1 MARNKKAAS
10 KESQEDK
17 QPANGRA
24 SPSAAAATATAT
36 ATSASGPAST
46 PATAAIP
53 ISTPTPSSIPSPTI
67 PPTIS
72 NTAPKK
78 TGKSKAPAPQPQ
90 SSSALII
97 CRNKHWRYISSFH
110 GPWLQL
116 PPEILE
122 TLANMNYNTPRPR
135 PIDPAVFF
143 DLVKIRRLVDE
154 ATNLAVRAASGVAS
168 IAQQNGSNSPY
179 QAAAFGLGFGFGP
192 GGHTKLSRE
201 RKHRMREQATQK
213 LARAYHL
220 DEIAC
225 SVATMQSASPLE
237 EVASLVLQRS
247 PQDAEAKYVHFFHE
261 KIPSRQL
268 AECTNLTT
276 LDEIIA
282 DRPTE
287 GEPLRTRATVRVFKE
302 DFEGAASDLTDAL
315 KIHRL
320 YRAPHTAPKPQSQ
333 QLQPLEKLNQR
344 NGRWQEDV
352 ILKEEDQPSSLEIQ
366 LLFQRAGVYLSIA
379 SQHVAAAFP
388 NKPFAPQGNGD
399 TLDPAATEGH
409 EDGNG
414 TGEAKPEPELTRAEK
429 EAQAKISEA
438 RKLVRLN
445 AKRALRDYMAYLS
458 HFEYSPNLS
467 IDIAEEFARKV
478 NYAANGVRM
487 PRSHTYQP
495 RSGSPANGEV
505 AEKAVPHRI
514 YTLSDLFA
522 PTPPSDLPPYPSTEL
537 ATARSRQPPSP
548 TPYQTTT
555 ETLTYHPLL
564 TDALHSLLLCHC
576 MVQTSAKELLRHA
589 HMVARLA
596 RLADGYP
603 VFQASRSPARADW
616 MEVLRACGNWIQ
628 LAGTW
633 EDLCAPAPLPLF
645 QTTTNGSGASVQMPL
660 PSSTSTTLA
669 RQAKALAAPG
679 SAPETNAESSSA
691 ALVRTDSS
699 STSAGESEHQRKEHI
714 RQQAIYDA
722 LGDDRVN
729 DESSFRM
736 AIRARQLRAERD
748 YLLDNAVAAL
758 DAKLTRREQDPAPA
772 CVDSCAT
779 PKLLEDVPSTGDD
792 AQETPAM
799 EDSKD
804 LPKTPAAESKAL
816 TRTSSSNSTS
826 TAHGKN
832 GAAGSSSSA
841 PPPSGLSRR
850 WATDDIK
857 ADYPIST
864 DRATAVARWVN
875 EAPLNAGLGTGG
887 ADGARRRK
895 KRPVKK
901 AGTASTGAAA
911 GSSRPELVEEEG
923 RAE

>member
-10 KESQEDK
+10 KEPQEDK
-17 QPANGRA
+17 EPANGRA
-24 SPSAAAATATAT
+24 SPAAAAATAT
-36 ATSASGPAST
+36 SASASASAST
-46 PATAAIP
+46 TAAAAP
-53 ISTPTPSSIPSPTI
+53 APTPSSIPSPTI

-72 NTAPKK
+72 TTAPRK
-78 TGKSKAPAPQPQ
+78 TGKSKAPAAQPQ

-168 IAQQNGSNSPY
+168 IAQQNVSNSPHH
-179 QAAAFGLGFGFGP
+179 AAAFGLGFGFGP

-225 SVATMQSASPLE
+225 SVATMQSASSLE

-302 DFEGAASDLTDAL
+302 DFEGAASDLTGAL
-315 KIHRL
+315 KLHRL
-320 YRAPHTAPKPQSQ
+320 YRPPHTAPKPQSQ
-333 QLQPLEKLNQR
+333 QLQPYEKLNQR

-388 NKPFAPQGNGD
+388 HKPFVPQGTGD
-399 TLDPAATEGH
+399 SLDPGPTDGR
-409 EDGNG
+409 EDGDEP
-414 TGEAKPEPELTRAEK
+414 GEAKPEHELTRAEK
-429 EAQAKISEA
+429 EAQAKITEA

-467 IDIAEEFARKV
+467 IDVAEEFARKV

-487 PRSHTYQP
+487 PRSHAYQP

-505 AEKAVPHRI
+505 GAKAVPHRI

-522 PTPPSDLPPYPSTEL
+522 PAPPPDLPPYPSTEL

-589 HMVARLA
+589 YMVARLA

-645 QTTTNGSGASVQMPL
+645 QTTTNGSGASIQMPM
-660 PSSTSTTLA
+660 PSSTSATLA

-679 SAPETNAESSSA
+679 SLVETSADSSSA

-699 STSAGESEHQRKEHI
+699 STSAAESEHQRKERI

-729 DESSFRM
+729 DESSFRL

-748 YLLDNAVAAL
+748 YRLDNAVAAL
-758 DAKLTRREQDPAPA
+758 DAKLTRREQDPASA
-772 CVDSCAT
+772 SVDSSSAVL
-779 PKLLEDVPSTGDD
+779 KLLDDAPSTSDE
-792 AQETPAM
+792 AQDTSAA
-799 EDSKD
+799 DGSKD
-804 LPKTPAAESKAL
+804 PQKTTPAADSRAL

-826 TAHGKN
+826 TTHGKN
-832 GAAGSSSSA
+832 GAASSSSNA
-841 PPPSGLSRR
+841 ASSTGLSRR

-887 ADGARRRK
+887 PDGAARRRK
-895 KRPVKK
+895 KRPVRK
-901 AGTASTGAAA
+901 AGTTSTATTAG
-911 GSSRPELVEEEG
+911 GSSRPEVVGDED
-923 RAE
+923 RAV